1 MPWPARRPQRSLG
14 EGGERGTRG
23 RRRTAT
29 GRMKARGRGGRGRGE
44 HACRLE
50 DLATN
55 ERKNAR
61 TRRWGGGGGGRL
73 RRKQRRGALTNHNRH
88 GPPEVRE
95 EDEQRVARLG
105 RQLVVA
111 PLELALL
118 DHVRRQA
125 PLAVRRLRELAL
137 LVRRHLRRHARALRR
152 AVQQRLPAG
161 GRAGGRRR
169 GGREGVRD
177 CGGRA
182 EAPRQRRRR
191 TPAAGRR
198 RPHFALAPP
207 AILDEGLKSA
217 SSTSVLRE
225 GSSRFAKS
233 AAVEGRLRKKN

>member
-1 MPWPARRPQRSLG
+1 MPRKK
-14 EGGERGTRG
+14 ERTRG
-23 RRRTAT
+23 LLLRRLLLLRRR
-29 GRMKARGRGGRGRGE
+29 RR
-44 HACRLE
+44 RL
-50 DLATN
+50 
-55 ERKNAR
+55 
-61 TRRWGGGGGGRL
+61 RRRR

-88 GPPEVRE
+88 GAPEVRE

-191 TPAAGRR
+191 TPAARRR

-217 SSTSVLRE
+217 SSTSVSNVKVFL
-225 GSSRFAKS
+225 GSLKELMCGCCRYLDPSPHDS
-233 AAVEGRLRKKN
+233 PAVVHESKRRNKRG